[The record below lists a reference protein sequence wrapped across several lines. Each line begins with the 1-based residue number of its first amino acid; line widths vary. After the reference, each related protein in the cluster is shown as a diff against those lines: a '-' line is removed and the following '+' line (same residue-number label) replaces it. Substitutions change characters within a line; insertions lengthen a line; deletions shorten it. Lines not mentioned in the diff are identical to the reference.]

1 MRPIILKGHSRPL
14 TEVLFNREG
23 DLIFTAGKDKVP
35 CVWRT
40 SDGER
45 LGTFGDSEDASKGHN
60 GAVFH
65 IDVNAD
71 STRVIT
77 GSGDMSAKLWDCTTG
92 QLLHTYPLKAAC
104 RAVNFSADGDR
115 VLIVMDKAM
124 KQQATIF
131 VFAHNRDGE
140 QPTEAEVTIT
150 GPPARLN
157 RALFS
162 NFDKEIISV
171 CDDGSLYRHSA
182 EDGQELQ
189 KKEISKKPILNMR
202 LSRDRTAFITANY
215 DNSADLFDVANFEQ
229 LKHYQS
235 DRKINAVAVH
245 PTKNNVMIGGGQE
258 ARDVTT
264 TGAQSGRFEVQMFHT
279 IYQDLMF
286 QCKGHFG
293 PVNSVDISPDGKSFV
308 SGGEDGYVR
317 LYHFDSTYL
326 DEVI

>member
-1 MRPIILKGHSRPL
+1 L
-14 TEVLFNREG
+14 TEVVFNREG

-45 LGTFGDSEDASKGHN
+45 LGTFGELNDSSKGHN
-60 GAVFH
+60 GAVFD

-77 GSGDMSAKLWDCTTG
+77 GSGDMSAKLWDATNG

-104 RAVNFSADGDR
+104 RSVSFSANGDK
-115 VLIVMDKAM
+115 VLVVMDKAM
-124 KQQATIF
+124 KQQATIYI
-131 VFAHNRDGE
+131 FAHNREGE
-140 QPTEAEVTIT
+140 QPSEPELVIT
-150 GPPARLN
+150 GPPQRLA
-157 RALFS
+157 RALFN
-162 NFDKEIISV
+162 NFDKEVISV
-171 CDDGSLYRHSA
+171 CDDGCLYRHSA
-182 EDGQELQ
+182 TTGEELQ
-189 KKEISKKPILNMR
+189 KVEVSKKPIMNMR
-202 LSRDRTAFITANY
+202 LSRDRTCLITANY
-215 DNSADLFDVANFEQ
+215 DNSADLFDASNFEK

-293 PVNSVDISPDGKSFV
+293 PVNSLDISPDGKSFV

-317 LYHFDSTYL
+317 LYHFDSSYL
-326 DEVI
+326 DEDI